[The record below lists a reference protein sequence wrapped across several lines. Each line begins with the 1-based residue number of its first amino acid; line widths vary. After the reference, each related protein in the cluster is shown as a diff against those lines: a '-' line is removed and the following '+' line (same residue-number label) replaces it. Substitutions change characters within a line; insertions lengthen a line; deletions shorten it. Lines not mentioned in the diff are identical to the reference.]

1 MNDSAIAFGNQVV
14 DVIVEIA
21 CTLRWALTLLGS
33 REIIVCIGLNPK
45 NAAKSAI
52 VGGIPERSGPSCGA
66 PAAATAAD
74 MAFGS
79 VPLSATTTSVNR
91 TVKPTVL
98 PVFCS
103 VKSIPAAEL
112 RRSGG
117 TVPIIDDVFG
127 EANIPKA
134 MPITYRAPANVGY
147 AKLYGSIDRNRKIP
161 HKRNIPPEAS
171 PRAPFLSD
179 IHPLT
184 GPAETKPRLIGT
196 M

>member
-1 MNDSAIAFGNQVV
+1 MNEPAIAVGNQVFE
-14 DVIVEIA
+14 VIVDTA
-21 CTLRWALTLLGS
+21 CILTCALAPSES
-33 REIIVCIGLNPK
+33 REIIVCIGLYPK

-52 VGGIPERSGPSCGA
+52 VGGIPERSGASCGA
-66 PAAATAAD
+66 PAAATDAE

-79 VPLSATTTSVNR
+79 VPLRAATTSVNR
-91 TVKPTVL
+91 TVKPTVP

-103 VKSIPAAEL
+103 VKSIPAAVL

-134 MPITYRAPANVGY
+134 IPITKRAPANVGY
-147 AKLYGSIDRNRKIP
+147 TKSYGRVDRIRKIP
-161 HKRNIPPEAS
+161 HKRNIPPEAN
-171 PRAPFLSD
+171 PRAPLLSD
-179 IHPLT
+179 THPLT
-184 GPAETKPRLIGT
+184 GPAETKPRLIGI